1 VKANFLKVRFYWIA
15 LVALVFSVTG
25 RLNAQETFLMQAA
38 KAWENAELNK
48 AADLYEKALEEG
60 GLYPSDVLVAYS
72 RIGTVRA
79 AMGRTSEALSRF
91 RVAATLD
98 PSFELPS
105 EAGPKAK
112 TVYKKAKAEAIKQGG
127 GKLEVTAE
135 VPQQATP
142 GTEFK
147 VVGHLPEA
155 FVPLMVEMGITVS
168 DPSIASMQPWST
180 KKPIDTSVQFEVPGK
195 AVLAGANLLVRV
207 DALDSHGNRW
217 ASSQTRVQVS
227 APKAKDAGPMTS
239 GPLPEFGDDNKD
251 KKKSGGFWSS
261 PWPWVIGGA
270 VVVGGT
276 AAYFMTRPT
285 DDVTVGAPQWR

>member
-1 VKANFLKVRFYWIA
+1 VKANFLKGRFHRTA
-15 LVALVFSVTG
+15 VVALVLSVTSS
-25 RLNAQETFLMQAA
+25 LNAQESFLMQAA
-38 KAWENAELNK
+38 KAWEGAELNK
-48 AADLYEKALEEG
+48 AADMYEKALEQG

-79 AMGRTSEALSRF
+79 ASGRANEALSRF
-91 RVAATLD
+91 RVAVTLD

-105 EAGPKAK
+105 EAGPRAK
-112 TVYKKAKAEAIKQGG
+112 QIYKKAKAEAAKQG

-135 VPQQATP
+135 VPEQATP
-142 GTEFK
+142 GTDFK
-147 VVGHLPEA
+147 VTAHIPEP

-168 DPSIASMQPWST
+168 DPSIATMQPWSA
-180 KKPIDTSVQFEVPGK
+180 KKPVDASVQFDVPGK
-195 AVLAGANLLVRV
+195 VVLSGANLLVRV

-217 ASSQTRVQVS
+217 ASSQTRVRVNS
-227 APKAKDAGPMTS
+227 PKAKDQGAMAA
-239 GPLPEFGDDNKD
+239 GPLPEFGDDDKD
-251 KKKSGGFWSS
+251 KKKGGGFWSS

-285 DDVTVGAPQWR
+285 DQVTVSAPQWH